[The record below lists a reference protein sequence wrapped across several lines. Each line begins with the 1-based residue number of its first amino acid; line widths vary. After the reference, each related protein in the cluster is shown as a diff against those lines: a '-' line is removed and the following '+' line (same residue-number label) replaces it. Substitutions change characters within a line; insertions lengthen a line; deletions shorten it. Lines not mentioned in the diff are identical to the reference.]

1 MKLLMKNGK
10 KISQKEK
17 QSFEEKAE
25 IKRKKYEEKMKKF
38 ENRVFEELKKP
49 KGPFNLIKS
58 DLSKKNKKKIPLQ
71 INLKNNEEKDEDV
84 TLTYEDDFNVKMK
97 FQKIRYSA

>member
-17 QSFEEKAE
+17 QSFEEKVKIE
-25 IKRKKYEEKMKKF
+25 RKKYEEKMKKF
-38 ENRVFEELKKP
+38 ENRVFDEPKKP

-84 TLTYEDDFNVKMK
+84 TLTYEADFNVNMK

>member
-17 QSFEEKAE
+17 AE
-25 IKRKKYEEKMKKF
+25 IERKKYEEKMKKF
-38 ENRVFEELKKP
+38 ENRVFDEPKKP

-84 TLTYEDDFNVKMK
+84 TLTYEADFNVNMK
-97 FQKIRYSA
+97 FQKIR

>member
-17 QSFEEKAE
+17 AE
-25 IKRKKYEEKMKKF
+25 IERKKYEEKMKKF
-38 ENRVFEELKKP
+38 ENRVFDEPKKP

>member
-25 IKRKKYEEKMKKF
+25 IERKKYEEKMKKF
-38 ENRVFEELKKP
+38 ENRVFDEPKKP

-71 INLKNNEEKDEDV
+71 INLKNNEEKDDNAA
-84 TLTYEDDFNVKMK
+84 LIYEDDFNVNMK

>member
-38 ENRVFEELKKP
+38 ENRVFDEPKKP

-71 INLKNNEEKDEDV
+71 INLKNNEEKDDDA
-84 TLTYEDDFNVKMK
+84 TLIYEDDFNVKMK

>member
-25 IKRKKYEEKMKKF
+25 IERKKYEEKMKKF
-38 ENRVFEELKKP
+38 ENRVFDETKKP

-84 TLTYEDDFNVKMK
+84 TLTYEDDFNVNMK

>member
-1 MKLLMKNGK
+1 
-10 KISQKEK
+10 
-17 QSFEEKAE
+17 
-25 IKRKKYEEKMKKF
+25 MKKF
-38 ENRVFEELKKP
+38 ENRVFDEPKKP

-84 TLTYEDDFNVKMK
+84 TLTYEDDFNVKIK
-97 FQKIRYSA
+97 FQKIRYIA

>member
-10 KISQKEK
+10 KISLKEK
-17 QSFEEKAE
+17 QSFEEKVKIE
-25 IKRKKYEEKMKKF
+25 RKKYEEKMKKF
-38 ENRVFEELKKP
+38 ENRVFDEPKKP

>member
-1 MKLLMKNGK
+1 MKNGK

-38 ENRVFEELKKP
+38 ENRVFDEPKKP

-71 INLKNNEEKDEDV
+71 INLKNNEEKDDDA
-84 TLTYEDDFNVKMK
+84 TLIYEDDFNVKMK